1 MWWIYPLYILD
12 LALMV
17 YLSFT
22 LGNIVDML
30 DKKTKISGAFIGG
43 VLLAAVTSLPELFT
57 AFSSIF
63 LVHNATF
70 VVGDIL
76 GSIISD
82 LVVLAIETF
91 IWIKHFHESKFQR
104 WHIFNGLFC
113 LAMYLAAAY
122 AFFVPKEYQLMLGD
136 INAMSVLIFALYVV
150 TLFLQPKTSEDEEN
164 EKEEVQWSLKKIWV
178 LFGVCS
184 VVLIGSSVALTY
196 LTALIQRAIPA
207 LSGSVAGALLLGVG
221 TSIPEIISTAQLFR
235 KKNYDAGF
243 GNMIGSCTF
252 DFAILAIADFVSWH
266 QMAEGLHNVVE
277 RGIFIAEPD
286 ALQFE
291 IAGLAV
297 CAAVILLC
305 VLRSCTKLFEKH
317 KVLSYVIAGILATG
331 CTAAYVLVFA
341 L

>member
-1 MWWIYPLYILD
+1 MWWIYPVYFLD
-12 LALMV
+12 LVAMV
-17 YLSFT
+17 VLSMM
-22 LGNIVDML
+22 LGNLVDML

-63 LVHNATF
+63 LVHNASF

-76 GSIISD
+76 GSTIFD

-91 IWIKHFHESKFQR
+91 IWVKHFHEAKFQR
-104 WHIFNGLFC
+104 WHVFNGIFC
-113 LAMYLAAAY
+113 LAMYGCAAY
-122 AFFVPKEYQLMLGD
+122 AFFAPKNWQLMLGD
-136 INAMSVLIFALYVV
+136 INVVSIIIFALYVI
-150 TLFLQPKTSEDEEN
+150 TLFIQPKTSEDDEE
-164 EKEEVQWSLKKIWV
+164 EKEMPVWSLTKIWV
-178 LFGVCS
+178 LFAVS
-184 VVLIGSSVALTY
+184 SLLLIGTSIALTY
-196 LTALIQRAIPA
+196 LTAAIQSEIPA

-252 DFAILAIADFVSWH
+252 DFAILAVADFASWH
-266 QMAEGLHNVVE
+266 QMAEGLSNVAE
-277 RGIFIAEPD
+277 RGIYIAETD
-286 ALQFE
+286 AIQFE
-291 IAGLAV
+291 IAGMAV
-297 CAAVILLC
+297 CAAVILFCL
-305 VLRSCTKLFEKH
+305 LRSCTKLFSNK
-317 KVLSYVIAGILATG
+317 KVLGYVLTGVLAAG